1 MKLPRRAPPLD
12 PKHVADGLRHMA
24 KPEYRAFIHRAN
36 SEYFHWDE
44 LRARPR
50 PAGLSLESAWAA
62 VKMARLTERRT
73 LPLCDPKG
81 RPFGYW
87 LPPKALATLHEVDR
101 WGGSTVAFDAGAV
114 VSLEAMREQVIVS
127 SLMEEAI
134 ATSQIEGAATTRR
147 VAKELLRTN
156 RRARDRSEQMIVNSY
171 ETMQFLRAEKAAALS
186 LDMLFEI
193 QARMTRDTL
202 DDATGAGRLRT
213 EKDEIAI
220 VDVRDGS
227 VLFTPPPAKVLKA
240 RLEKL
245 IAFANAE
252 APAEEFIHPLVK
264 AAVLHFWLA
273 YEHPFVDGNGRT
285 ARALF
290 YWFMLKSGYWLFEF
304 LTVSRAIMSSRAG
317 YYRAF
322 LYSEHDDE
330 DLTYSLLF
338 QLEATRRAIGESPR
352 ASPEEAGGAAC
363 AREDASRRPRPQ
375 PSTAVAG
382 RPCPAP
388 PRRDRHVPVAPA
400 LAGDHAGHCEI
411 GPARSRRQGAARRDA
426 PGQAAS
432 VLRRR
437 GSGREA
443 RSPSSFVIV
452 AELLPLAH
460 LKRMQRPPEYPAR
473 YSGKLRFVVT
483 ELPPARALE

>member
-12 PKHVADGLRHMA
+12 PKHLADALRHMA
-24 KPEYRAFIHRAN
+24 KPEHRAFIARAN

-50 PAGLSLESAWAA
+50 PAGLSLEGAWAA
-62 VKMARLTERRT
+62 VKIARLTERRT
-73 LPLCDPKG
+73 LPLSDPKG
-81 RPFGYW
+81 RLFGYW
-87 LPPKALATLHEVDR
+87 LPPKALATLHDVDR
-101 WGGSTVAFDAGAV
+101 WGGSTVAFDAGAAT
-114 VSLEAMREQVIVS
+114 SLEAMREQVIVS

-156 RRARDRSEQMIVNSY
+156 RKARDRSEQMIVNSY
-171 ETMQFLRAEKAAALS
+171 ETMQFLRAEKERTLS

-202 DDATGAGRLRT
+202 DDETGSGRLRT
-213 EKDEIAI
+213 ESDDIAI
-220 VDVRDGS
+220 VDVRDGA
-227 VLFTPPPAKVLKA
+227 VLFTPPPAKLLRP

-252 APAEEFIHPLVK
+252 VEPDEFIHPLVK

-338 QLEATRRAIGESPR
+338 QLEATRRAIGELREHLQRKQEEQLAIVKTLR
-352 ASPEEAGGAAC
+352 AVPDLNHRQRSLVDHVLRHPGATVTFQSHQRSQGITLVTARSDLLDLVDRGLLEATRQGKQRAFYAAKGL
-363 AREDASRRPRPQ
+363 AAKLGRPR
-375 PSTAVAG
+375 S
-382 RPCPAP
+382 
-388 PRRDRHVPVAPA
+388 
-400 LAGDHAGHCEI
+400 
-411 GPARSRRQGAARRDA
+411 
-426 PGQAAS
+426 
-432 VLRRR
+432 
-437 GSGREA
+437 
-443 RSPSSFVIV
+443 
-452 AELLPLAH
+452 
-460 LKRMQRPPEYPAR
+460 
-473 YSGKLRFVVT
+473 
-483 ELPPARALE
+483 

>member
-1 MKLPRRAPPLD
+1 M
-12 PKHVADGLRHMA
+12 G
-24 KPEYRAFIHRAN
+24 KPEHRAFINRAN

-50 PAGLSLESAWAA
+50 PSGLGLEGAWAA
-62 VKMARLTERRT
+62 VKMARLTERRP

-87 LPPKALATLHEVDR
+87 LPPKALATLHDVDR
-101 WGGSTVAFDAGAV
+101 WGGSTVAFDASAV
-114 VSLEAMREQVIVS
+114 TSLEAMREQVIVS

-156 RRARDRSEQMIVNSY
+156 RKARDRSEQMIVNSY
-171 ETMQFLRAEKAAALS
+171 ETMQFLRAAKEQPLS
-186 LDMLFEI
+186 LEMLFEL

-213 EKDEIAI
+213 EKDDIAI

-227 VLFTPPPAKVLKA
+227 VLFTPPPAKLLRA

-245 IAFANAE
+245 IEFANAE
-252 APAEEFIHPLVK
+252 VEPDEFIHPLVK

-290 YWFMLKSGYWLFEF
+290 YWFMLRSGYWLFEF

-330 DLTYSLLF
+330 DMTYSLLF
-338 QLEATRRAIGESPR
+338 QLEATKRAIGELREHLQKKQEEQR
-352 ASPEEAGGAAC
+352 ALVKTLRAVPDLNHRQRSLVDHVLRHPGATVTFQSHQRSQGITLVTARSDLLDLVDRGLLDDTRQGKQRAFYAAAGLAAKLG
-363 AREDASRRPRPQ
+363 RPPRP
-375 PSTAVAG
+375 
-382 RPCPAP
+382 
-388 PRRDRHVPVAPA
+388 
-400 LAGDHAGHCEI
+400 
-411 GPARSRRQGAARRDA
+411 
-426 PGQAAS
+426 
-432 VLRRR
+432 
-437 GSGREA
+437 
-443 RSPSSFVIV
+443 
-452 AELLPLAH
+452 
-460 LKRMQRPPEYPAR
+460 
-473 YSGKLRFVVT
+473 
-483 ELPPARALE
+483 

>member
-12 PKHVADGLRHMA
+12 PKHLADALRHMA
-24 KPEYRAFIHRAN
+24 KPEHRAFINRAN
-36 SEYFHWDE
+36 GEYFHWDE

-50 PAGLSLESAWAA
+50 PAGLSLEGAWAA
-62 VKMARLTERRT
+62 VKIARLTERRT

-87 LPPKALATLHEVDR
+87 LPPKALATLHDVDR

-114 VSLEAMREQVIVS
+114 TSLEAIREQVIVS

-156 RRARDRSEQMIVNSY
+156 RKARDRSEQMIVNSY
-171 ETMQFLRAEKAAALS
+171 ETMQFLRAEKERSLS

-202 DDATGAGRLRT
+202 DDATGAGRFRT
-213 EKDEIAI
+213 EKDDIAI

-227 VLFTPPPAKVLKA
+227 VLFTPPPAKLLRA

-245 IAFANAE
+245 IRFANAE
-252 APAEEFIHPLVK
+252 VEPDEFIHPLVK

-338 QLEATRRAIGESPR
+338 QLEATKRAIGELREHLQRKQEEQR
-352 ASPEEAGGAAC
+352 AIVKTLRAVRDLNHRQRSLVDHVLRHPGATVTFQSHQRSQGITLVT
-363 AREDASRRPRPQ
+363 ARSDLLDLVDRGLLDETRQGKQRAFYAA
-375 PSTAVAG
+375 TGLAAKLG
-382 RPCPAP
+382 RPHP
-388 PRRDRHVPVAPA
+388 
-400 LAGDHAGHCEI
+400 
-411 GPARSRRQGAARRDA
+411 
-426 PGQAAS
+426 
-432 VLRRR
+432 
-437 GSGREA
+437 
-443 RSPSSFVIV
+443 
-452 AELLPLAH
+452 
-460 LKRMQRPPEYPAR
+460 
-473 YSGKLRFVVT
+473 
-483 ELPPARALE
+483 

>member
-1 MKLPRRAPPLD
+1 MRLPRRAPPLD
-12 PKHVADGLRHMA
+12 PARIADALKA
-24 KPEYRAFIHRAN
+24 LSKPEHRAFITRAN

-50 PAGLSLESAWAA
+50 PQGLGLESAWAA

-73 LPLCDPKG
+73 LPLRDPKG
-81 RPFGYW
+81 SHFGYW
-87 LPPKALATLHEVDR
+87 LPPKALATLHDVDR
-101 WGGSTVAFDAGAV
+101 WGGSTLAFDGTALP
-114 VSLEAMREQVIVS
+114 SLEAMREQVVVS

-156 RRARDRSEQMIVNSY
+156 RKARDRSEQMIVNSY
-171 ETMQFLRAEKAAALS
+171 ETIQFLRAEKERDLS

-202 DDATGAGRLRT
+202 DDPSGGGRFRT
-213 EKDEIAI
+213 DKDDIAI

-227 VLFTPPPAKVLKA
+227 VLFTPPTAKLLKP
-240 RLEKL
+240 RMEQL

-252 APAEEFIHPLVK
+252 AKGDEFIHPLVK
-264 AAVLHFWLA
+264 ASVLHFWLA

-304 LTVSRAIMSSRAG
+304 LTVSRAIMKSRSA

-330 DLTYSLLF
+330 DMTYSLLF
-338 QLEATRRAIGESPR
+338 QLEATRRAVGDLREHLQKKQEEQRELVRTLR
-352 ASPEEAGGAAC
+352 AVPDLNQRQRSLVDHVLRHPGATVTFQSHQRSQGITYVTARTDLLELVQRRLLDETRQGKQRAFYGAADL
-363 AREDASRRPRPQ
+363 A
-375 PSTAVAG
+375 TKLG
-382 RPCPAP
+382 RP
-388 PRRDRHVPVAPA
+388 
-400 LAGDHAGHCEI
+400 
-411 GPARSRRQGAARRDA
+411 ARR
-426 PGQAAS
+426 
-432 VLRRR
+432 
-437 GSGREA
+437 
-443 RSPSSFVIV
+443 
-452 AELLPLAH
+452 
-460 LKRMQRPPEYPAR
+460 
-473 YSGKLRFVVT
+473 
-483 ELPPARALE
+483 